1 MNWKIRA
8 YRAAIVAGII
18 SLAATMVWF
27 FFGDR
32 FSITRSSGND
42 SYSVSALGHQGF
54 TRNLKNGGINVRI
67 STHTTEVVGSDAGLV
82 LVLEPYLSSRNRIGL
97 DAFDRIN
104 ELKTPVLVAI
114 PKRWGSPADVRNPHI
129 SRHGLET
136 LEDSQWA
143 ADAFDQALVL
153 KRVVS
158 TTCRNQDGDE
168 FEIQDAQLLDIAWG
182 EPIIACDDG
191 VLVARNSAG
200 LVRWVV
206 SDPDIFSNFRQDEP
220 IIAALSRRLIRDA
233 AGATAKVV
241 IDETTHGHIHPPTIG
256 RFLTS
261 WPMTPLTGQLALIF
275 LVFAWMALVRLGKP
289 KSANLDLPLGKEAMI
304 QNAAELMAF
313 GGHSGHMISRYVR
326 ANVFDLC
333 AKLHAPAA
341 DFDLQVKW
349 LQDRIDA
356 RGIQTDL
363 ANIVDRAETLAFAR
377 GPTLDRQILSLAKET
392 YILRQELLHE

>member
-1 MNWKIRA
+1 MNWKNRA
-8 YRAAIVAGII
+8 YRAAIVAGFF

-42 SYSVSALGHQGF
+42 TYSVSALGHRAL
-54 TRNLKNGGINVRI
+54 TRNLEDGGFNVRI
-67 STHTTEVVGSDAGLV
+67 STHTTEVVGSGADLV

-104 ELKTPVLVAI
+104 QLKTPVLVSI

-143 ADAFDQALVL
+143 ADAFDPALVL
-153 KRVVS
+153 KRVAS
-158 TTCRNQDGDE
+158 TTCRDQDGAE
-168 FEIQDAQLLDIAWG
+168 FEIQDAQLLNVAWG
-182 EPIIACDDG
+182 ETIIDCDDG
-191 VLVARNSAG
+191 VLVARHSEASN
-200 LVRWVV
+200 RWVV
-206 SDPDIFSNFRQDEP
+206 SDPDIFSNFRQDET
-220 IIAALSRRLIRDA
+220 AMADLARRVIRHA
-233 AGATAKVV
+233 AGSSANVV

-261 WPMTPLTGQLALIF
+261 WPNTPLTGQLTLIF
-275 LVFAWMALVRLGKP
+275 LIFGWMALVRLGKP

-326 ANVFDLC
+326 ANILDLC
-333 AKLHAPAA
+333 SKLHAPAA

-349 LQDRIDA
+349 LQERIDA
-356 RGIQTDL
+356 RGIQADL

-377 GPTLDRQILSLAKET
+377 GPTLDRQILTLAKET

>member
-1 MNWKIRA
+1 LGMSN
-8 YRAAIVAGII
+8 V
-18 SLAATMVWF
+18 LLET
-27 FFGDR
+27 DN
-32 FSITRSSGND
+32 SGTAQN
-42 SYSVSALGHQGF
+42 YYVYGL
-54 TRNLKNGGINVRI
+54 
-67 STHTTEVVGSDAGLV
+67 GLV
-82 LVLEPYLSSRNRIGL
+82 SRIKPSNITHYYVYDYRGSTVAMVDATTNATVTHKYQYDDFGKVLQLQE
-97 DAFDRIN
+97 
-104 ELKTPVLVAI
+104 
-114 PKRWGSPADVRNPHI
+114 ADYNPF
-129 SRHGLET
+129 RYVGKFGVMY
-136 LEDSQWA
+136 EDSTLQ
-143 ADAFDQALVL
+143 FM
-153 KRVVS
+153 R
-158 TTCRNQDGDE
+158 
-168 FEIQDAQLLDIAWG
+168 
-182 EPIIACDDG
+182 
-191 VLVARNSAG
+191 ARYY
-200 LVRWVV
+200 
-206 SDPDIFSNFRQDEP
+206 D
-220 IIAALSRRLIRDA
+220 
-233 AGATAKVV
+233 
-241 IDETTHGHIHPPTIG
+241 PTIG